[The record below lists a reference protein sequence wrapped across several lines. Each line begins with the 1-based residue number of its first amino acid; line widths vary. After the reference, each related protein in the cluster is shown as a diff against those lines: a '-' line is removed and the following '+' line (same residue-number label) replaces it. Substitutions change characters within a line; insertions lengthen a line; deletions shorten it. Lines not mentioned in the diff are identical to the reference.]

1 MSKKRKLAGASIFAH
16 LPPDLRSSIRA
27 QKFAAVEAPS
37 QAVTANTA
45 EVHDEVDVQREDGG
59 PAFICEGSTSLL

>member
-27 QKFAAVEAPS
+27 QKSAAVEGSS
-37 QAVTANTA
+37 QAVRSNATQGR
-45 EVHDEVDVQREDGG
+45 DELNEQREDGHH
-59 PAFICEGSTSLL
+59 PPCITD